1 MGPRS
6 PIAAPLPPWAG
17 PGCIDWAQPWLEPW
31 RALGEPLA
39 DAVGRGQA
47 LHEALN
53 AARAVQTHARGSAV
67 LADLR
72 FVPQADLPVGQAYEH
87 FIFNSKQCPVREGLH
102 DFFNGLCWLQ
112 FPQTKARL
120 NALQAEHIAQHGVQA
135 QRGPLRDALTLFD
148 ENAAVLI
155 ADPATAAQ
163 LWPALLA
170 KDWQR
175 LLVDLRPLWQR
186 AQLLLFGHALLEKLV
201 NPRKALTTHVFT
213 ACTAITSVANADA
226 HIAASLHA
234 HELAR
239 KPFAPLPVL
248 GVPGWWPDNQ
258 EPQFYNDPKVF
269 RAAT

>member
-1 MGPRS
+1 MK
-6 PIAAPLPPWAG
+6 ATLAPGISLDS
-17 PGCIDWAQPWLEPW
+17 IDWAQAWLAPW
-31 RALGEPLA
+31 RALGEPLGLS
-39 DAVGRGQA
+39 VVQGTP

-53 AARAVQTHARGSAV
+53 TARATQAHAQLSPAASQV
-67 LADLR
+67 LATLR
-72 FVPQADLPVGQAYEH
+72 FVPQSALPAGQAYEH

-112 FPQTKARL
+112 FPLTKARL
-120 NALQAEHIAQHGVQA
+120 NAMQAEHIAQHGVQA

-175 LLVDLRPLWQR
+175 LLVDLRPLWQQ

-201 NPRKALTTHVFT
+201 NPRKALTTHVFIT
-213 ACTAITSVANADA
+213 NAAITSIANADA
-226 HIAASLHA
+226 CIAARLYA
-234 HELAR
+234 GELAR

-248 GVPGWWPDNQ
+248 GVPGWCSANA
-258 EPQFYNDPKVF
+258 EPGFYNDPKVF